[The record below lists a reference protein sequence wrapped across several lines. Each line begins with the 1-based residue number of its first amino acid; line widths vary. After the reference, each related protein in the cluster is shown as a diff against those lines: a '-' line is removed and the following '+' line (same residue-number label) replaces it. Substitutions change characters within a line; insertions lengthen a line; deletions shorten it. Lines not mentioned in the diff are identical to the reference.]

1 MEIKIVPRFFINGV
15 SYTMD
20 QLPKEQVAKIVE
32 ERVDQAMSRINFERK
47 KAAERRQ
54 AVKRNIIISV
64 IIGTLATYLPFW
76 QWDGLQVAG
85 AMALS
90 MLAWMLIQGTEPE
103 GMRP

>member
-1 MEIKIVPRFFINGV
+1 MVFRIPWISFQKNKWPRLSRNVLIRQCPG
-15 SYTMD
+15 STSKD
-20 QLPKEQVAKIVE
+20 RKLPG
-32 ERVDQAMSRINFERK
+32 

-85 AMALS
+85 AIALS

-103 GMRP
+103 GRRP

>member
-1 MEIKIVPRFFINGV
+1 MSKNVLIRQCPGSILKDRR
-15 SYTMD
+15 
-20 QLPKEQVAKIVE
+20 LPG
-32 ERVDQAMSRINFERK
+32 

-85 AMALS
+85 ALALS

-103 GMRP
+103 GKRT

>member
-1 MEIKIVPRFFINGV
+1 M
-15 SYTMD
+15 
-20 QLPKEQVAKIVE
+20 
-32 ERVDQAMSRINFERK
+32 
-47 KAAERRQ
+47 AAERRQ

-103 GMRP
+103 GRRHVG